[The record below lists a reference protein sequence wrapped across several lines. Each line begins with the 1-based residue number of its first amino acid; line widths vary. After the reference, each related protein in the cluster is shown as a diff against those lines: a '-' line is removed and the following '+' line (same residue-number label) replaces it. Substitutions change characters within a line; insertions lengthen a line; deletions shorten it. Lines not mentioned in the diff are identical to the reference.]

1 MKIICLT
8 KDNNF
13 VDEVRTLFDQ
23 IKVEAFTDYRK
34 INKPSLASCD
44 VLIVDL
50 KDCLLPAG
58 TFFSPILALSPVP
71 VYREAAAVLRTG
83 AKGYGNR
90 HMRKEN
96 LWQAIES
103 VKAGQ
108 IWLPPE
114 IVAALIEK
122 IEPEEKTDSKQ
133 AETLLNE
140 LSEREREV
148 ALMVAEGMTNQQI
161 ADIIFVSLRTVK
173 AHLSSIYSKTG
184 LRNRLELGLKLK
196 G

>member
-8 KDNNF
+8 KDNNI
-13 VDEVRTLFDQ
+13 VDKVRILYDKIRVEIFD
-23 IKVEAFTDYRK
+23 DYRK
-34 INKPSLASCD
+34 ISKPLLKSCD

-58 TFFSPILALSPVP
+58 SFFSPIIALSPVP

-90 HMRKEN
+90 HMRKDN

-122 IEPEEKTDSKQ
+122 IEPEEQSN
-133 AETLLNE
+133 ALLNE
-140 LSEREREV
+140 LSEREQEV
-148 ALMVAEGMTNQQI
+148 ALMVTEGMSNQQI
-161 ADIIFVSLRTVK
+161 ADKIFVSLRTVK

-184 LRNRLELGLKLK
+184 LRNRLALGLKLK
-196 G
+196 K